1 MHTDRAEQGVFVMR
15 TRLLSRTAAAVLFS
29 AAAILTMS
37 GCEQKQVV
45 LESGAEQQTVSEVL
59 GADGCLNFTMPEKG
73 DEIVVMTIEG
83 YGDVKIRLFPEESPK
98 GVENFTTLVR
108 NGYYDELIFHRV
120 IDKFMIQGGDPRG
133 DGTGGADAWGSTTGF
148 AQTISPKLN
157 HVTGAVSYAI
167 GSDKM
172 NKSQFYIVTGEQVKP
187 EWFSQYSAM
196 YGISFTPAIQDLYAS
211 VGGAPHLDGGYEI
224 FGQVFDGMEYVLD
237 IQKVPTGAN
246 DKPKSAVRI
255 EKAVVTEY
263 DGAAPHWLN
272 AVGGVIGS
280 DPAGI
285 NDEG

>member
-1 MHTDRAEQGVFVMR
+1 MR
-15 TRLLSRTAAAVLFS
+15 TRLLSRAAAAFFCSAAAVIS
-29 AAAILTMS
+29 LT
-37 GCEQKQVV
+37 GCKQKQVV
-45 LESGAEQQTVSEVL
+45 LESGAEQQTGTALL
-59 GADGCLNFTMPEKG
+59 GADGCVNYTMPEKG
-73 DEIVVMTIEG
+73 EEIVVMTIEG

-98 GVENFTTLVR
+98 GVENFTTLVK

-120 IDKFMIQGGDPRG
+120 IDGFVIQGGDPRG
-133 DGTGGADAWGSTTGF
+133 DGTGGTDAWGSTTGF
-148 AQTISPKLN
+148 AQTFSSKLN
-157 HVTGAVSYAI
+157 HVTGAVSYAV
-167 GSDKM
+167 GNDKM
-172 NKSQFYIVTGEQVKP
+172 NKSQFFIVTGEQVQP

-196 YGISFTPAIQDLYAS
+196 YGVSFTPAIQNLYES
-211 VGGAPHLDGGYEI
+211 VGGTPHLDGVHEI

-272 AVGGVIGS
+272 AVGEEIGA